1 MREECGIFGIYN
13 HPEAAKLTY
22 LGLYAL
28 QHRGQ
33 ESAGI
38 VSSDGFNV
46 SAHRGM
52 GLVDKVF
59 DEEII
64 KGLPGHLAIGHNRYS
79 TMGTGIPANSQP
91 LLVSFF
97 GEGIALSHNG
107 NLINARQLRDELE
120 SDGSIFQSTM
130 DSEIIVHLLTKFT
143 KPLGKK
149 QALLKALKQAKG
161 AYSLLLLTD
170 YELIGARD
178 PRGFRPLVLGKLGK
192 SFLLASES
200 CAFDL
205 LRAKYLREIKAGE
218 VLVIGKEGLK
228 SFFLEPA
235 PRLAQCI
242 FEHIYFARPD
252 SLVFGESVHRVRE
265 KLGRR
270 LAQEKPAETDLVIP
284 VPDSGM
290 SASLG
295 YARES
300 GIPWGMGLTR
310 NHYIGR
316 TFIQPIQFL
325 RDMEVRIKL
334 NPIRDVLKGKRI
346 VLVDD
351 SIVRGTTSRK
361 IIRLLREGGAR
372 EVHFRISS
380 PPIKFPCF
388 FGIDTP
394 VQKEL
399 IAAAHSV
406 KEIREKLEAES
417 LGYLSLEGLLSC
429 VKNPQNY
436 CTACFNGDY
445 PLKVHPQTKYIFET
459 RRIALS

>member
-1 MREECGIFGIYN
+1 
-13 HPEAAKLTY
+13 
-22 LGLYAL
+22 
-28 QHRGQ
+28 
-33 ESAGI
+33 
-38 VSSDGFNV
+38 
-46 SAHRGM
+46 M
-52 GLVDKVF
+52 GLVNNVF
-59 DEEII
+59 NEEII

-79 TMGTGIPANSQP
+79 TMGSAIPANSQP

-107 NLINARQLRDELE
+107 NLINAKELREKLE
-120 SDGSIFQSTM
+120 SGGSIFQSTM
-130 DSEIIVHLLTKFT
+130 DSEVIVHLLTKFT
-143 KPLGKK
+143 KSLGKRR
-149 QALLKALKQAKG
+149 ALIEALKRVIG
-161 AYSLLLLTD
+161 AYIFLLLTNH
-170 YELIGARD
+170 ELIGARD
-178 PRGFRPLVLGKLGK
+178 PQGFRPLVLGSLGK
-192 SFLLASES
+192 SFLLASET

-205 LRAKYLREIKAGE
+205 LGAKYLREIKAGE
-218 VLVIGKEGLK
+218 MLVIGKEGLK
-228 SFFLEPA
+228 SFFLKPA
-235 PRLAQCI
+235 PKLSHCI

-265 KLGRR
+265 KLGRQ
-270 LAQEKPAETDLVIP
+270 LAQEKPAEADLVIP

-316 TFIQPIQFL
+316 TFIQPIQFV

-334 NPIRDVLKGKRI
+334 NSMRDVLEGKRI

-351 SIVRGTTSRK
+351 SIVRGTTSQK

-380 PPIKFPCF
+380 PPIKFSCF

-399 IAAAHSV
+399 IASSHSV
-406 KEIREKLEAES
+406 EKIREKLGADS

-445 PLKVHPQTKYIFET
+445 PLKVYPQTKYIFET
-459 RRIALS
+459 RKIAP